1 MISQVMMMS
10 LMWLTNLCNKQ
21 RFISPRGFVSPR
33 DFNVP
38 SLFPAGPVLKC
49 FVIPPNSKI
58 EETKLRKNRVLDV
71 GWHTNLPRF
80 RVARLDHVRVESSSC
95 CFLWESLSF
104 VCLRELVSFDPRHV
118 TRSPPI
124 GKRILVG
131 TRDYQGKIAN
141 LPYGP
146 CTQGYPS

>member
-1 MISQVMMMS
+1 MMMISQVMMMS

-80 RVARLDHVRVESSSC
+80 RVARLDHVRVESSS
-95 CFLWESLSF
+95 
-104 VCLRELVSFDPRHV
+104 
-118 TRSPPI
+118 
-124 GKRILVG
+124 
-131 TRDYQGKIAN
+131 
-141 LPYGP
+141 
-146 CTQGYPS
+146 